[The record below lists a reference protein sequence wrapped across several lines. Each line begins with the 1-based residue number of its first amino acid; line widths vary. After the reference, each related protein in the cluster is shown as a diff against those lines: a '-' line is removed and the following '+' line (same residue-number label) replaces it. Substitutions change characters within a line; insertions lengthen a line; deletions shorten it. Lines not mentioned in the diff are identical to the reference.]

1 MANIKS
7 AQKKA
12 RKDIR
17 RRAVNLSRKTAL
29 KTAVKKV
36 LISLEQGN
44 IEASESTLKA
54 ASAQL
59 ARAKNKGLIHA
70 NTAARKIS
78 RLAKKVAAAQRAQQK

>member
-12 RKDIR
+12 RKDIK

-36 LISLEQGN
+36 IISLEQGN
-44 IEASESTLKA
+44 IEATEATFKA
-54 ASAQL
+54 AAAQL
-59 ARAKNKGLIHA
+59 ARAKNKGLLHA

-78 RLAKKVAAAQRAQQK
+78 RLAKKVAQARAQK